1 MAKQL
6 QSVAAV
12 ACMTT
17 FLMLFNIAF
26 FGSGLF
32 LHLGG
37 IYMKLWLQD
46 YFNVGMDGHGG
57 YVFIA
62 IASLGG
68 LVALAALFAC
78 CCAARQHPAL
88 LYLYG
93 AFLAVIAL
101 LELGAAA
108 SVYTYRTTVIE
119 GFDRA
124 LNDSLLAYGVDK
136 TKSFHLDIM
145 QSTFHCCG
153 NRAYTDYLN
162 MQPTK
167 MVPSSCC
174 SVQEGECDTT
184 DTEDIYTENEA
195 VGGRRN
201 NKTKNMKK
209 IRVKEKGVG
218 DKYLSIIF
226 LMVMIM
232 MTMIM
237 MMATMSHGYGNENRA
252 TRRRTVYI
260 TLYIVLMT
268 PIGVVVIF
276 FKFICHTYNIIIKDN
291 FFIHCR
297 AWRVREIFFL
307 IIFFC
312 RNGESEL

>member
-184 DTEDIYTENEA
+184 DTEDIYTEGCYNRVLNFIRSN
-195 VGGRRN
+195 VGLVAGC
-201 NKTKNMKK
+201 TL
-209 IRVKEKGVG
+209 GVAAAP
-218 DKYLSIIF
+218 L
-226 LMVMIM
+226 
-232 MTMIM
+232 
-237 MMATMSHGYGNENRA
+237 
-252 TRRRTVYI
+252 
-260 TLYIVLMT
+260 
-268 PIGVVVIF
+268 IGVLLSCCLASYIN
-276 FKFICHTYNIIIKDN
+276 K
-291 FFIHCR
+291 IHY
-297 AWRVREIFFL
+297 EQI
-307 IIFFC
+307 
-312 RNGESEL
+312 S